1 MEKVAHLSE
10 QLINLK
16 FLGLWLSEVIT
27 GCGCQA
33 ARALEPTN
41 GINLQE
47 YLAIKYLRQGILEKS
62 FLAREVLEL
71 TGKSLL
77 IQKPSQ
83 RIQPR
88 L

>member
-16 FLGLWLSEVIT
+16 FPGLSLSGVIT
-27 GCGCQA
+27 GYGCQV

-62 FLAREVLEL
+62 FLAREVPEL
-71 TGKSLL
+71 IGKSRLT
-77 IQKPSQ
+77 QKPSQ
-83 RIQPR
+83 RIQP
-88 L
+88 LL